1 MTNASKIQIG
11 RLVRYFAGYGSID
24 GVGAIVAV
32 HGTPSE
38 QPAET
43 IGGVLTIVR
52 DGDCTV
58 DVILDDGREVFG
70 LYQSSI
76 DRPGIGIKLLDS
88 VLDSVDHLFVLAA
101 QAKADAAIAKAKA
114 RVAFEAAEASR
125 VINDPPVFFWNG
137 IKDAKGDKLQ
147 RVHYSMG
154 PLLNL
159 PEGTIT
165 IYARDYSG
173 LSNKVCECF
182 AVQNDSDSQVD
193 YFCKDTIRVIPQHPL
208 YASVKAAY
216 DAQQARY
223 SAKYGR
229 AAA

>member
-137 IKDAKGDKLQ
+137 IKDAKGQELQ
-147 RVHYSMG
+147 RAHYSMG
-154 PLLNL
+154 QLINL
-159 PEGTIT
+159 PAGTIT
-165 IYARDYSG
+165 IYARDYSTQ
-173 LSNKVCECF
+173 S
-182 AVQNDSDSQVD
+182 
-193 YFCKDTIRVIPQHPL
+193 
-208 YASVKAAY
+208 
-216 DAQQARY
+216 
-223 SAKYGR
+223 
-229 AAA
+229 